1 MIEWLISFKFFSWFI
16 HWDILRYLIHWNEW
30 HWFMLG
36 SVLLVAEIVFIM
48 VGTCGSGDCRG
59 DEIDFTDSSF
69 CSRINLYCDH
79 SCFKIT
85 HCSASLIKCDK
96 I

>member
-1 MIEWLISFKFFSWFI
+1 MIEWLISFKFFSWLI

-36 SVLLVAEIVFIM
+36 SVLLVAEIAVPGMFLLWWGLAVAVIAGVM
-48 VGTCGSGDCRG
+48 K
-59 DEIDFTDSSF
+59 
-69 CSRINLYCDH
+69 CSCVNLYCDH